1 MPKGKHEMN
10 AEVNMLQTSIGL
22 KREFTTDGDAYFVLE
37 IGMDPETRVSIVEPD
52 KGDWLYFVAV
62 NPDTGE
68 TKFTADYNE
77 FLEFKAEFE
86 EYIAKNP

>member
-1 MPKGKHEMN
+1 MN

-52 KGDWLYFVAV
+52 MNTLLT
-62 NPDTGE
+62 NLP
-68 TKFTADYNE
+68 
-77 FLEFKAEFE
+77 
-86 EYIAKNP
+86 EYLTTIIQTQILIDQPAKEDAQ